1 MKNIPKNFLK
11 VMNNF
16 KICKIYDLQECLV
29 TRIDEHGIQVFN
41 ANDNTSMRMRGVG
54 DILKDD

>member
-1 MKNIPKNFLK
+1 
-11 VMNNF
+11 MNNF